1 VPTMLSEIGLAGV
14 AAFAA
19 FFVATLAVGYLLAV
33 REDDDH
39 RAALDRLRRMSRDSS
54 PLTVAPKLATR
65 MSRLLPMLGAMVS
78 AQRGQVAE
86 LRTRLMRA
94 GYFQASAP
102 QVFLGLQLL
111 LTVALSVLGALMA
124 WWIGP
129 SRIVIM
135 LFAAIGCGTGYLGPS
150 YLLSAAVARR
160 QRRLRSGFADA
171 LDMLVLSL
179 EGGITFSAGLQHL
192 TDNLQTAHSELAV
205 EMTIVQREMQLGLSA
220 GDAIRKFGD
229 RCGLTDVRDL
239 AIVLVQS
246 ERYGASLS
254 KALRA
259 HADNARL
266 DRQQQAEETAQKA
279 AVKVLF
285 PTLLFIFPAIFIV
298 VLGPA
303 AFQMAKLFS
312 R

>member
-1 VPTMLSEIGLAGV
+1 MLTNIGLAGV
-14 AAFAA
+14 AMFAA
-19 FFVATLAVGYLLAV
+19 FFLATLALGYLFAI
-33 REDDDH
+33 RDDNDH
-39 RAALDRLRRMSRDSS
+39 RAALERLRRMSRDSAPLPAS
-54 PLTVAPKLATR
+54 PNSGLKV
-65 MSRLLPMLGAMVS
+65 SRLLPMLGSLAS
-78 AQRGQVAE
+78 SQRGQVAE
-86 LRTRLMRA
+86 LRIRLMRA

-102 QVFLGLQLL
+102 QVFLGMQLVV
-111 LTVALSVLGALMA
+111 TVVLSLLGAA
-124 WWIGP
+124 VAFWIEP
-129 SRIVIM
+129 SRVAVL

-150 YLLSAAVARR
+150 YLLSAAVTRR
-160 QRRLRSGFADA
+160 QRSLRAGFSDA
-171 LDMLVLSL
+171 LDMLVLCL
-179 EGGITFSAGLQHL
+179 EGGLTFSAGLQHL
-192 TDNLQTAHSELAV
+192 TDNLQTAHPELAM

-220 GDAIRKFGD
+220 GDAIRKFAD

-266 DRQQQAEETAQKA
+266 DRQQQAEEMAQKA

-303 AFQMAKLFS
+303 AFQTAKLFS